1 MNQNQKQELRFNRHQ
16 VRGKLCGA
24 YVFIGKNTPL
34 WSAVYASDTAG
45 VEWSVATFRG
55 TKRGDPNNPESWGH
69 EIFLRPFK
77 QGIGWKAVKLQVV
90 KSGAFRLYVSLDACP
105 PLSDLPKKFS
115 VEGTTVLRGGMIA
128 WTGILPEVEVP
139 A

>member
-1 MNQNQKQELRFNRHQ
+1 MNQTQTLRFNRHQ

-45 VEWSVATFRG
+45 VEWSVATFKCQDG
-55 TKRGDPNNPESWGH
+55 PNTGGH
-69 EIFLRPFK
+69 EIYLRPFTK
-77 QGIGWKAVKLQVV
+77 GIGWKPVKLQVV

-105 PLSDLPKKFS
+105 PIKDLPKKFS
-115 VEGTTVLRGGMIA
+115 VEGTTVLTGGLIA
-128 WTGILPEVEVP
+128 WTGVLPETSRVTT
-139 A
+139 

>member
-1 MNQNQKQELRFNRHQ
+1 MNQNQKQKLRFNRHQ

-45 VEWSVATFRG
+45 IDWSVATFG
-55 TKRGDPNNPESWGH
+55 SLPGVK
-69 EIFLRPFK
+69 EIYLRPFQ
-77 QGIGWKAVKLQVV
+77 QGIGWNAVKLHIV

-105 PLSDLPKKFS
+105 PIKSLPKKFS
-115 VEGTTVLRGGMIA
+115 VEGTTVLAGGMIA
-128 WTGILPEVEVP
+128 WTGVLPKPSEVP
-139 A
+139 CPA

>member
-1 MNQNQKQELRFNRHQ
+1 MNQNQELRFNRHQ

-45 VEWSVATFRG
+45 IDWSVATFSS
-55 TKRGDPNNPESWGH
+55 KDGH
-69 EIFLRPFK
+69 DIYLRPFK
-77 QGIGWKAVKLQVV
+77 QGVGWKAVKLQVV

-105 PLSDLPKKFS
+105 PIKDLPKKFS
-115 VEGTTVLRGGMIA
+115 VKGTTVLTGGLIA
-128 WTGILPEVEVP
+128 WTGTLPEGEVVHTCP
-139 A
+139 T